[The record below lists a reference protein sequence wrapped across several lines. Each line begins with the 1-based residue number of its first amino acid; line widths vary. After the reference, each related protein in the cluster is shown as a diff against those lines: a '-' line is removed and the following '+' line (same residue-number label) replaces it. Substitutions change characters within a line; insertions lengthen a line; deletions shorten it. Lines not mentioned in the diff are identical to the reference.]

1 MPIVIDFLSNVRK
14 FITGTDDVEAALKD
28 VSDSL
33 DDVAKDARSSA
44 DKMGK
49 EYEGAARDIDQASE
63 RLERSFSQLAD
74 QARDQ
79 SRRGGDATR
88 KNYSQAMK
96 FGAAEVRAELSQ
108 NMAETFSSFDGD
120 LRSFADGI
128 QGTFGGLVASIGPLL
143 GPTGI
148 LAAVAGAA
156 GIGLLVNAL
165 EQGEASSEEMR
176 ARISELTDELIETGG
191 VGKRSLDS
199 VVASARELAA
209 ETDSS
214 KVNLETLERLSKLL
228 GVGLDDVTAAYL
240 RGGREL
246 DELIDR
252 TDELIDTERARINA
266 LDEGGRR
273 FGNISSETV
282 RDLEE
287 QRTKLED
294 QRKAIEAAQEAELR
308 YLRAG
313 VTEFEVKKG
322 LIEAVNDAYD
332 DAAGSID
339 DFINAETG
347 VFDVAAYI
355 TAMQAREQALRNYQ
369 DTLATTQLSP
379 EAIAFLNSQGAEAAA
394 GFLAGYVA
402 ATPDQRAELERI
414 WTEAGRDDSATYTKT
429 LSDSIRRIGKIP
441 GPEIA
446 LNNKNA
452 DDELRTWVTTPRTVT
467 VTAELVTRK
476 GRTID
481 E

>member
-33 DDVAKDARSSA
+33 DDVAKDSRTSA
-44 DKMGK
+44 NKMAT
-49 EYEGAARDIDQASE
+49 EYEGAAREVDQANE
-63 RLERSFSQLAD
+63 RLEKSFRQLAD

-79 SRRGGDATR
+79 SRRGGEATR

-96 FGAAEVRAELSQ
+96 FGAAEVRSELAQ

-120 LRSFADGI
+120 LSSFADGI
-128 QGTFGGLVASIGPLL
+128 QGTFGGLIASIGPLL
-143 GPTGI
+143 GPAGI

-156 GIGLLVNAL
+156 GIGLIVNAI
-165 EQGEASSEEMR
+165 EAGAASTEEMR
-176 ARISELTDELIETGG
+176 ERIGALTDELIETGG
-191 VGKRSLDS
+191 VGKRSLDG

-228 GVGLDDVTAAYL
+228 GIGLDDVTAAYL

-252 TDELIDTERARINA
+252 TDELIDTEQARINA

-273 FGNISSETV
+273 FGDLNSQTI
-282 RDLEE
+282 RNLEE
-287 QRTKLED
+287 QRTKLEE

-332 DAAGSID
+332 NAAGGIQKFID
-339 DFINAETG
+339 TETG

-355 TAMQAREQALRNYQ
+355 TAMQAREQALRDYQ
-369 DTLATTQLSP
+369 DTLAGSELSP

-402 ATPDQRAELERI
+402 ASPEQRAELERI
-414 WTEAGRDDSATYTKT
+414 WTEAGRDDSATYTT
-429 LSDSIRRIGKIP
+429 SLSKSIRGIGKIP

-446 LNNKNA
+446 LNKKTA
-452 DDELRTWVTTPRTVT
+452 DDELRTWVNTPRTVS
-467 VTAELVTRK
+467 VTAELITRK
-476 GRTID
+476 GRTI